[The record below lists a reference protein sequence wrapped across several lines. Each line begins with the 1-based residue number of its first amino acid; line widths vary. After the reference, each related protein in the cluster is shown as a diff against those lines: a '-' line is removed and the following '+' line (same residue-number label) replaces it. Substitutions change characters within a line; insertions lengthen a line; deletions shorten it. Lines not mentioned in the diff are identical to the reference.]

1 MAVNPVTWHASR
13 VVKIDQETD
22 SKSNGTHHLTEAAVD
37 VSCSGSLVGSS
48 DKKRQ
53 GYDLWFLG
61 VDVAPRQG
69 IENGSQEPVK
79 SDGLSDL
86 LRAAQTLD
94 TTGPGTSRSYR
105 VLLAVPTTTGFFVRS
120 NCFQER
126 FVGCRDFGVLIDR
139 SVFGKPASPVTEP
152 SLEQLLDGSVLMFL
166 RPKDQTGLCD
176 EVTLIEEVDARINFQ
191 WLLKDQPQQKTL
203 ALVDGHLNLESY
215 LGLYNSAKALG
226 AKVVLLD
233 RKDHWITDPS
243 FRHLYD
249 DYIAIDM
256 TPDEEFHVRI
266 AEAIKAYGHV
276 DGICGIATY
285 SLPPVAKAATLLGL
299 PTEPPEAITMANDKH
314 QTRLLDQ
321 DPVLSAMVDRV
332 SNLKERIKNKSF
344 VPEYPLIVKPTFG
357 TGSAHV
363 HKVDD
368 EAALL
373 EAVRRITEV
382 AKRKALIETYIEGP
396 EVDANFVLVDG
407 EILFFEMNDD
417 FPTAGDQGDIDSD
430 FWETINAFPTVL
442 PPDEFALL
450 RDDMHRLLLAMGLK
464 TGVFHLE
471 AKVQNSSWQYR
482 LKDGVYDLYP
492 KEGAVKSAP
501 KRCFTIEVNPRPP
514 GMANCYGSGATYGV
528 NFYDIH
534 VLRMLGDIGRIRALS
549 KPFEPHS
556 TIPYNAR
563 IWSDLFWLRADKGGI
578 CATDT
583 VCGETLEKLSAES
596 RALVTRSCC
605 FYRQGEQIP
614 EPADGVVRLGGFFFL
629 SSHKSR
635 ADILRATAGLVKY
648 NSIPVTTS

>member
-1 MAVNPVTWHASR
+1 MTVNPVTWHTSR
-13 VVKIDQETD
+13 VVKIDQEAD
-22 SKSNGTHHLTEAAVD
+22 SKSNGTHNVTEYVVD
-37 VSCSGSLVGSS
+37 IHCSGSLVESNGQ
-48 DKKRQ
+48 KRQ
-53 GYDLWFLG
+53 GYDLWF
-61 VDVAPRQG
+61 VDVNVTSRQG
-69 IENGSQEPVK
+69 IENGSQETDK
-79 SDGLSDL
+79 SDSLSDL
-86 LRAAQTLD
+86 LRAAQPLGFTD
-94 TTGPGTSRSYR
+94 SATSQSYR
-105 VLLAVPTTTGFFVRS
+105 VLLAVSTTTGFFVRS
-120 NCFQER
+120 HCFQER
-126 FVGCRDFGVLIDR
+126 FVGCKDFGILIDR
-139 SVFGKPASPVTEP
+139 SVFGKPAKPVTET

-166 RPKDQTGLCD
+166 RSKEEASLCD
-176 EVTLIEEVDARINFQ
+176 EATLIEEVDARINFQ

-226 AKVVLLD
+226 VKVVLLD
-233 RKDHWITDPS
+233 RKDHWITDSS

-266 AEAIKAYGHV
+266 AEAVKAYGHV

-285 SLPPVAKAATLLGL
+285 SLPPVAKASTLLGL
-299 PTEPPEAITMANDKH
+299 PTELPESIAMANDKH

-321 DPVLSAMVDRV
+321 DPVLSAMVGSV
-332 SNLKERIKNKSF
+332 SDLKELIKNKSF

-382 AKRKALIETYIEGP
+382 AKRKALIETYVEGP
-396 EVDANFVLVDG
+396 ELDANFVLVDG

-417 FPTAGDQGDIDSD
+417 FPTAGDEGDIDSD

-442 PPDEFALL
+442 PPDEFVLL
-450 RDDMHRLLLAMGLK
+450 RDEMHRLLLAMGLK

-471 AKVQNSSWQYR
+471 AKVQNSCWEYR
-482 LKDGVYDLYP
+482 VKDGVYDLYP
-492 KEGAVKSAP
+492 KEGSAKSGP

-528 NFYDIH
+528 NFYDLH
-534 VLRMLGDIGRIRALS
+534 VLRMLGDVERIRALA
-549 KPFEPHS
+549 KPFEPHPS
-556 TIPYNAR
+556 IPYNAR
-563 IWSDLFWLRADKGGI
+563 IWSDLFWLRADKGGV

-583 VCGETLEKLSAES
+583 VCSETLEKLSPED

-605 FYRQGEQIP
+605 FYRRGERIP
-614 EPADGVVRLGGFFFL
+614 DPADGVVRLGGFFFL
-629 SSHKSR
+629 SSRKSR
-635 ADILRATAGLVKY
+635 ADILRASASLLKY

>member
-1 MAVNPVTWHASR
+1 MTVNPVTWHTSR
-13 VVKIDQETD
+13 VVKIDQEAD
-22 SKSNGTHHLTEAAVD
+22 SKSNGTHNVTEYVVD
-37 VSCSGSLVGSS
+37 IHCSGSLVESNGQ
-48 DKKRQ
+48 KRQ
-53 GYDLWFLG
+53 GYDLWF
-61 VDVAPRQG
+61 VDVNVTSRQG
-69 IENGSQEPVK
+69 IENGSQETDK
-79 SDGLSDL
+79 SDSLSDL
-86 LRAAQTLD
+86 LRAAQPLGFTD
-94 TTGPGTSRSYR
+94 SATSQSYR
-105 VLLAVPTTTGFFVRS
+105 VLLAVSTTTGFFVRS
-120 NCFQER
+120 HCFQER
-126 FVGCRDFGVLIDR
+126 FVGCKDFGILIDR
-139 SVFGKPASPVTEP
+139 SVFGKPAKPVTET

-166 RPKDQTGLCD
+166 RSKEEASLCD
-176 EVTLIEEVDARINFQ
+176 EATLIEEVDARINFQ

-226 AKVVLLD
+226 VKVVLLD
-233 RKDHWITDPS
+233 RKDHWTTDYS

-266 AEAIKAYGHV
+266 AEAVKAYGHV

-285 SLPPVAKAATLLGL
+285 SLPPVAKASTLLGL
-299 PTEPPEAITMANDKH
+299 PTELPESIAMANDKH

-321 DPVLSAMVDRV
+321 DPVLSAMVGSV
-332 SNLKERIKNKSF
+332 SDLKELIKNKSF

-357 TGSAHV
+357 TGSAYV

-382 AKRKALIETYIEGP
+382 ARRKALIETYVEGP
-396 EVDANFVLVDG
+396 ELDANFVLVDG

-417 FPTAGDQGDIDSD
+417 FPTAGDEGDIDSD

-450 RDDMHRLLLAMGLK
+450 RDEMHRLLLAMGLK

-471 AKVQNSSWQYR
+471 AKVQNSSWEYR
-482 LKDGVYDLYP
+482 VKDGVYDLYP
-492 KEGAVKSAP
+492 KEGSVKSSP

-528 NFYDIH
+528 NFYDLH
-534 VLRMLGDIGRIRALS
+534 VLRMMGDVERIRALA
-549 KPFEPHS
+549 KPFESHPS
-556 TIPYNAR
+556 IPYNAR
-563 IWSDLFWLRADKGGI
+563 IWSDLFWLRADKGGV

-583 VCGETLEKLSAES
+583 VCSETLEKLSPED

-605 FYRQGEQIP
+605 FYRRGERIP
-614 EPADGVVRLGGFFFL
+614 DPADGVVRLGGFFFL
-629 SSHKSR
+629 SSRKSR
-635 ADILRATAGLVKY
+635 ADILRASASLVKY

>member
-1 MAVNPVTWHASR
+1 MTVNPVTWHTSR
-13 VVKIDQETD
+13 MVKIDQETD
-22 SKSNGTHHLTEAAVD
+22 SKSNGTHNVTEYVVD
-37 VSCSGSLVGSS
+37 IHCSGSLVETNGQ
-48 DKKRQ
+48 KRQ
-53 GYDLWFLG
+53 GYDLWF
-61 VDVAPRQG
+61 VDVNVTSRQG
-69 IENGSQEPVK
+69 IENGSQETDK
-79 SDGLSDL
+79 SDSLSDL
-86 LRAAQTLD
+86 LHAAQPLEITD
-94 TTGPGTSRSYR
+94 SATSQSYR

-120 NCFQER
+120 HCFQER
-126 FVGCRDFGVLIDR
+126 FVGCKDFGILIDR
-139 SVFGKPASPVTEP
+139 SVFGKPAKPVTET

-166 RPKDQTGLCD
+166 RSKEQASLCD
-176 EVTLIEEVDARINFQ
+176 EATLIEEVDARINFR
-191 WLLKDQPQQKTL
+191 WLLEDQPQQKTL

-226 AKVVLLD
+226 VKVVLLD
-233 RKDHWITDPS
+233 RKDHWITDSS

-266 AEAIKAYGHV
+266 AEAVKAYGHV

-285 SLPPVAKAATLLGL
+285 SLPPVAKASTLLGL
-299 PTEPPEAITMANDKH
+299 PTELPESIAMANDKH

-321 DPVLSAMVDRV
+321 DPVLSAMVGSV
-332 SNLKERIKNKSF
+332 SDLKELIKNKSF

-382 AKRKALIETYIEGP
+382 AKRKALIETYVEGP
-396 EVDANFVLVDG
+396 ELDANFVLVDG

-417 FPTAGDQGDIDSD
+417 FPTAGDEGDIDSD

-450 RDDMHRLLLAMGLK
+450 RDEMHRLLLAMGLK

-471 AKVQNSSWQYR
+471 AKVQNSSWEYR
-482 LKDGVYDLYP
+482 VKDGVYDLYP
-492 KEGAVKSAP
+492 KEGSVKSGP

-528 NFYDIH
+528 NFYDLH
-534 VLRMLGDIGRIRALS
+534 VLRMLGDVERIRALA
-549 KPFEPHS
+549 KPFEPHPS
-556 TIPYNAR
+556 IPYNAR
-563 IWSDLFWLRADKGGI
+563 IWSDLFWLRADKGGV

-583 VCGETLEKLSAES
+583 VCSETLEKLSPED

-605 FYRQGEQIP
+605 FYRRGERIP
-614 EPADGVVRLGGFFFL
+614 DPADGVVRLGGFFFL
-629 SSHKSR
+629 SSRKSR
-635 ADILRATAGLVKY
+635 ADILRASASLLKY

>member
-1 MAVNPVTWHASR
+1 MTINPVTWHTSR
-13 VVKIDQETD
+13 VVKIDQEI
-22 SKSNGTHHLTEAAVD
+22 SNGAHSFTESAVD
-37 VSCSGSLVGSS
+37 VRCSGSQVEAYGQ
-48 DKKRQ
+48 KRN
-53 GYDLWFLG
+53 GYDLWF
-61 VDVAPRQG
+61 VDVDITPRQG
-69 IENGSQEPVK
+69 IENSNHELEK
-79 SDGLSDL
+79 SDALNEL
-86 LRAAQTLD
+86 LRAAQELASLNSGD
-94 TTGPGTSRSYR
+94 CRSYR
-105 VLLAVPTTTGFFVRS
+105 VLLAVPTTAGYFARS
-120 NCFQER
+120 DCFQER
-126 FVGCRDFGVLIDR
+126 FIGCKDFGTLIDR
-139 SVFGKPASPVTEP
+139 SVFGKPLSPVADQN
-152 SLEQLLDGSVLMFL
+152 LEQLLQGAVLMFL
-166 RPKDQTGLCD
+166 RSKEQDSLCD
-176 EVTLIEEVDARINFQ
+176 ETTLIQEVGARINFQ
-191 WLLKDQPQQKTL
+191 WLLKNQPQQKTL

-233 RKDHWITDPS
+233 REDHWITDPS

-266 AEAIKAYGHV
+266 AEAVRAYGHV

-299 PTEPPEAITMANDKH
+299 PTELPEAVAMANDKH

-321 DPVLSAMVDRV
+321 DPILTAMVDSV
-332 SNLKERIKNKSF
+332 SDLKRRIEDKSF

-373 EAVRRITEV
+373 EAVRRVTEV

-396 EVDANFVLVDG
+396 ELDVNFVLVDG
-407 EILFFEMNDD
+407 EILFFEVNDD
-417 FPTAGDQGDIDSD
+417 FPSAGDEGDIDSD

-442 PPDEFALL
+442 PPDEFALV

-471 AKVQNSSWQYR
+471 AKVQNSAWEYR
-482 LKDGVYDLYP
+482 VKDGVYDLYP
-492 KEGAVKSAP
+492 KEGSAKSSR

-514 GMANCYGSGATYGV
+514 GMANCYATGATYGV
-528 NFYDIH
+528 NLYDLH
-534 VLRMLGDIGRIRALS
+534 VLRMLGDLERIRALS

-556 TIPYNAR
+556 VIPYNAR
-563 IWSDLFWLRADKGGI
+563 IWTELFWLRADKGGI
-578 CATDT
+578 CATDE
-583 VCGETLEKLSAES
+583 VCSETLEKLSPEN
-596 RALVTRSCC
+596 RAFVTRSCC
-605 FYRQGEQIP
+605 FFRRGQQIP

-629 SSHKSR
+629 SSRRSR
-635 ADILRATAGLVKY
+635 ADLLRVSSVLEKY
-648 NSIPVTTS
+648 MSIPVTTS